1 MEEVELVENERVWV
15 FKETEAAGYGT
26 PTKKAKSLVN
36 QKNDVDWDDLLAKEL
51 GSGYR
56 QTSRIVVLEVKQE

>member
-1 MEEVELVENERVWV
+1 MEEIQLVENERVWV
-15 FKETEAAGYGT
+15 FKKTEAAGYTT

-36 QKNDVDWDDLLAKEL
+36 QKQDVDWDDLLAKEL

-56 QTSRIVVLEVKQE
+56 QTSRIVVLEVDE